1 MKSIR
6 YVSIAKSESIYIFS
20 VSLRS
25 MFKYFGTIVDPLAQ
39 SHGLFVCRFSCC
51 IHVQVVLWNL
61 LLTLFPAIR
70 MELNAS
76 TVLVLYNT
84 KKHGY
89 FMLREKGITSSFCNF
104 LFLCARRPVPREI
117 YFIPGTQSK
126 NNRRLEVRILLLF
139 CLLHDMRRGK
149 ALCLQG

>member
-1 MKSIR
+1 M
-6 YVSIAKSESIYIFS
+6 FCS
-20 VSLRS
+20 VSLGS

-39 SHGLFVCRFSCC
+39 SHGLFVCRFPCC

-70 MELNAS
+70 TGLYAPAM
-76 TVLVLYNT
+76 LVLYNT
-84 KKHGY
+84 QKHGY
-89 FMLREKGITSSFCNF
+89 FMLREKGITSSFCNS
-104 LFLCARRPVPREI
+104 LSLCARRPLPREI
-117 YFIPGTQSK
+117 NFIPGTQSK
-126 NNRRLEVRILLLF
+126 NNRRMEVRIPLLF